1 MTHPTKW
8 KGSYYDGQ
16 SLVPQPV
23 TITVEPVRLILYFAD
38 GTTSIWNY
46 RELRQTQGRYSGE
59 EVRFERG
66 AGIGETLVIPTAN
79 ILIAIHEHG
88 GSQAGH
94 IHHPGTRFTRV
105 YWTLFA
111 ALAVI
116 PLIYGIFTWGV
127 PWLARPITAAIP
139 VSWEIL
145 LGQFVQQEFT
155 DGKPVCINPKL
166 IHAIESIMATLTD
179 PIDTLPYRFQVTVV
193 DSPVVNA
200 MAAPGGHVIVFR
212 GLLQDTASPE
222 EFAGVLAHEMQHVLL
237 RHTMHLIVRHVSMA
251 FIIAALSGDASGI
264 VSYALQAAQ
273 TLQTLSYS
281 RNAEDQAD
289 EQGFLLLQ
297 QAGINP
303 EGMLTFFAKLGKAQ
317 PGDTVFRYLSTHP
330 ATKDRLAHLEALMPP
345 AFTTYRTFPFQSEW
359 SEITTLC
366 DSPLKPGPHG
376 IVRSKGV
383 GHEGE

>member
-1 MTHPTKW
+1 MAHPTKW
-8 KGSYYDGQ
+8 KGSYYNGQ
-16 SLVPQPV
+16 LLVPQQV
-23 TITVEPVRLILYFAD
+23 AITVEPVCLVLHVAD
-38 GTTSIWNY
+38 GTTRIWNY

-66 AGIGETLVIPTAN
+66 TGIGETLVIPDTN

-88 GSQAGH
+88 GSHAAH
-94 IHHPGTRFTRV
+94 FHHPGTRFRRV

-111 ALAVI
+111 ALGVI
-116 PLIYGIFTWGV
+116 PMVYGIFTWGI

-139 VSWEIL
+139 VSWEIQ
-145 LGQFVQQEFT
+145 LGKFVQQEFT
-155 DGKPVCINPKL
+155 DGKPVCTNPKL
-166 IHAIESIMATLTD
+166 IHAIESIMTTLTD

-200 MAAPGGHVIVFR
+200 MAAPGGYLIVFR

-222 EFAGVLAHEMQHVLL
+222 EFAGVLAHEIQHILL

-251 FIIAALSGDASGI
+251 FIIAALSGDISGM
-264 VSYALQAAQ
+264 VPYALQAAH

-297 QAGINP
+297 QAEINP
-303 EGMLTFFAKLGKAQ
+303 EGMLTFFAKLGKTQ
-317 PGDTVFRYLSTHP
+317 PGDTVFRYLATHP
-330 ATKDRLAHLEALMPP
+330 ATKDRLSHLEGLMPP
-345 AFTTYRTFPFQSEW
+345 GSMTYQAFPFQSEW

-376 IVRSKGV
+376 IV
-383 GHEGE
+383 E

>member
-1 MTHPTKW
+1 MAHPTKW
-8 KGSYYDGQ
+8 KGLYYDGQ

-23 TITVEPVRLILYFAD
+23 TITVEPVRLILHFAN
-38 GTTSIWNY
+38 GTTRIWNY

-66 AGIGETLVIPTAN
+66 TGIGETLVIPNAN
-79 ILIAIHEHG
+79 ILIAIHDLG

-94 IHHPGTRFTRV
+94 VHHPGTRLTRV

-139 VSWEIL
+139 VSWEIQ
-145 LGQFVQQEFT
+145 LGKFVKQEFT
-155 DGKPVCINPKL
+155 AEKPVCTNSKL
-166 IHAIESIMATLTD
+166 NHAVESIMTTLTD
-179 PIDTLPYRFQVTVV
+179 PIDTLHYRFQVTVV

-200 MAAPGGHVIVFR
+200 MAAPGGYLIVFR

-251 FIIAALSGDASGI
+251 FIIAALSGDISGM
-264 VSYALQAAQ
+264 VSYALQAAH

-281 RNAEDQAD
+281 RSAENQAD
-289 EQGFLLLQ
+289 EQGFQLLQ
-297 QAGINP
+297 QARVNP
-303 EGMLTFFAKLGKAQ
+303 AGMLTFFAKLGKEHT
-317 PGDTVFRYLSTHP
+317 GDTVLRYLSTHP
-330 ATKDRLAHLEALMPP
+330 ATKDRLSHLEGLMPP
-345 AFTTYRTFPFQSEW
+345 VSTTYRTFSFQSEW

-366 DSPLKPGPHG
+366 DSHLKPT
-376 IVRSKGV
+376 S
-383 GHEGE
+383 